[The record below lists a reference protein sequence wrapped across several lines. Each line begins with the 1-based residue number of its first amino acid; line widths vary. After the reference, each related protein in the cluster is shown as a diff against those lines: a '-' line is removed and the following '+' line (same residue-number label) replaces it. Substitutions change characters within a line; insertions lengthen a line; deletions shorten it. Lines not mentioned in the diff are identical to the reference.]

1 MIYFINRTRDRK
13 DILIMEELSRYIPL
27 LIPLLIIQ
35 LILMVAA
42 LIDIIRNRRTRGPE
56 WVWILVV
63 VFVAT
68 IGPIIYFI
76 AGKEEA

>member
-1 MIYFINRTRDRK
+1 MIYFINRKRDRK